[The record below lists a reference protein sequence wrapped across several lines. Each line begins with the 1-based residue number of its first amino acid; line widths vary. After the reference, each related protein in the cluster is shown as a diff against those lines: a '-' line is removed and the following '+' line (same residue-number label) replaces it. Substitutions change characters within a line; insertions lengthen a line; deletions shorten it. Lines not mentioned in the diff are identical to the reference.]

1 MHLRTHHLIK
11 MNDLKHFLLLALVLC
26 VFPSVLGKERINKA
40 ANKTQKIELKTTTLS
55 PSKEGQ
61 SDIKL
66 NSLDKLLSESQ
77 QISESKSKL
86 FLDLDSN
93 TNLDIQSPP
102 KTETESKSEKTT
114 AVLADESESSSGEE
128 TEIQTIKGSSEAI
141 ELNLETVIDLTEK
154 HNLDFAL
161 AKNQTKQAKFTFFG
175 SFAPLFPSI
184 TSQSSV
190 ERFEGGEIFIG
201 ATPVNNNRTTYRPT
215 LSGDYQIQTG
225 GKDIFRA
232 ISYKK
237 HLNGVKYEQN
247 RIYQE
252 SLLKGCSKYFI
263 WLKDIESIRLAQQA
277 VIEAENQVKL
287 KQSRFEAGFSTKLEL
302 LQAQSVLSEN
312 QNLLLKA
319 ENERELSKVNL
330 SADLD
335 LPLISEVNSSDKL
348 HEINLIDKKITLAE
362 LLTFDKKN
370 RPDLKELKAL
380 IEEARAKYKESIAE
394 LFPTISLSTYIRGIG
409 QSPSD
414 LDRSKQGQV
423 SLNMNLLRNMGT
435 GALSNIA
442 VSREMIK
449 EAILRKEK
457 QMNEAEKQ
465 LASAYYDFNLYRQ
478 QLSVTK
484 QRIETNQEAYK
495 MALSR
500 INNGVG
506 INLDAVKAQ
515 TDLVKSQIEYV
526 TAVMNYNNSQLKLL
540 YETGQL
546 SPQKVLANY
555 PETEISKI
563 Q

>member
-1 MHLRTHHLIK
+1 M
-11 MNDLKHFLLLALVLC
+11 
-26 VFPSVLGKERINKA
+26 
-40 ANKTQKIELKTTTLS
+40 
-55 PSKEGQ
+55 
-61 SDIKL
+61 
-66 NSLDKLLSESQ
+66 
-77 QISESKSKL
+77 
-86 FLDLDSN
+86 
-93 TNLDIQSPP
+93 
-102 KTETESKSEKTT
+102 
-114 AVLADESESSSGEE
+114 
-128 TEIQTIKGSSEAI
+128 
-141 ELNLETVIDLTEK
+141 
-154 HNLDFAL
+154 
-161 AKNQTKQAKFTFFG
+161 
-175 SFAPLFPSI
+175 
-184 TSQSSV
+184 
-190 ERFEGGEIFIG
+190 
-201 ATPVNNNRTTYRPT
+201 
-215 LSGDYQIQTG
+215 
-225 GKDIFRA
+225 
-232 ISYKK
+232 
-237 HLNGVKYEQN
+237 NGVKYEQN

-362 LLTFDKKN
+362 LLTIAKKN

-563 Q
+563 